1 LSEGFE
7 RITVAP
13 AYQLVAEAIEREILA
28 GRIQPGDQ
36 IGTEADLVRQFGVNR
51 STVREGIRLLEQ
63 SGLIRRGSSRRL
75 FASVPRYNRLASRIS
90 RALVL
95 HEVTFRELWET
106 TMVLEVASVRLAAER
121 ATPEQVD
128 ALAENVRRTGESL
141 TDPPALSELDTEFH
155 ALIAEASGNRVL
167 KLSREPTGLLI
178 HPTTE
183 MLFVQV
189 AAAPQRL
196 LDAHRHL
203 LDAIAAGDA
212 DRAETWMRRHVVDW
226 RKGFELAGK
235 DLDHPV
241 ERLYLDHVM
250 ASGGR
255 PHRD

>member
-1 LSEGFE
+1 MAEGFE
-7 RITVAP
+7 RINVAP

-106 TMVLEVASVRLAAER
+106 TMVLEVASIRLAAER
-121 ATPEQVD
+121 ASAEQID
-128 ALAENVRRTGESL
+128 ALSDNVRRTAESL
-141 TDPPALSELDTEFH
+141 EDAHALSELDTEFH
-155 ALIAEASGNRVL
+155 VLIAEASGNRVL
-167 KLSREPTGLLI
+167 KLSREPTSLLI
-178 HPTTE
+178 QPTTE
-183 MLFVQV
+183 MLFVKVSV
-189 AAAPQRL
+189 AAQRL

-203 LDAIAAGDA
+203 VDAIAARDPDG
-212 DRAETWMRRHVVDW
+212 AETWMRRHVIDW
-226 RKGFELAGK
+226 RKGFEQAGK